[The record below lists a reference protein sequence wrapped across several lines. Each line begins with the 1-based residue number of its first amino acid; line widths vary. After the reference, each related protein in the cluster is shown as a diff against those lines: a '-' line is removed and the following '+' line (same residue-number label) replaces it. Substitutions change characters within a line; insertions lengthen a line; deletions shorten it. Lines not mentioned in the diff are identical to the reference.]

1 MKMRRARGLTLIELM
16 TVIAIAAILAAVAVP
31 SFTKIIAT
39 QRLKSAASNLQIA
52 LLSARSEAI
61 KRNTNV
67 CMSTSTT
74 NCTSTSS
81 WNGGWYVTNGA
92 TTYATYPAYSSLSI
106 TGPTTGVT
114 YQGSGRIT
122 TTTTPIVS
130 NTTNYFKVTSSSIS
144 DVRCV
149 YISPMGAPSVTSS
162 CP

>member
-1 MKMRRARGLTLIELM
+1 MQMRRARGLTLVELM
-16 TVIAIAAILAAVAVP
+16 TVIAVAAILAAVAIP

-52 LLSARSEAI
+52 LLTARSEAI

-67 CMSTSTT
+67 CMSTAAN

-81 WNGGWYVTNGA
+81 WNGGWYVTNG
-92 TTYATYPAYSSLSI
+92 TTALGTYPAYSSLSI

-114 YQGSGRIT
+114 YQGSGRIST
-122 TTTTPIVS
+122 STNPIVS
-130 NTTNYFKVTSSSIS
+130 NTTNYFKVASTSIS